1 MHGVFQKRQQGEAFS
16 EKILMFYFFS
26 HCSKI
31 ELIPEFSRLTTP
43 VDNVFFFTAGLTAP
57 YGEFPIGI
65 FKLPYREFPIGILVC
80 FFQTKIPIGN
90 SP

>member
-31 ELIPEFSRLTTP
+31 ELIPEVSRLTTP
-43 VDNVFFFTAGLTAP
+43 VDTIQKPFPQINTILLDKGVIKVIKLFGL
-57 YGEFPIGI
+57 
-65 FKLPYREFPIGILVC
+65 
-80 FFQTKIPIGN
+80 
-90 SP
+90 